1 MVLFCGF
8 WSFYPG
14 DKACNF
20 KTDINELSVSMLTFH
35 GGKYLTK
42 IEILLMWGYSS
53 AEIFGNINPVSA
65 LRQGRD
71 W

>member
-20 KTDINELSVSMLTFH
+20 KTDINELSVLMLTFH
-35 GGKYLTK
+35 GGKYQY
-42 IEILLMWGYSS
+42 ILQ
-53 AEIFGNINPVSA
+53 
-65 LRQGRD
+65 R
-71 W
+71 